1 MRKISCIVFILTML
15 VSYSQGE
22 ANIWYFGY
30 NAGLDFNSGTPVA
43 LTDGQLYTEE
53 GCATISN
60 AQGELLFY
68 TDGITV
74 YNRHHQIMVNGMGL
88 LGHSSSAQSATV
100 VPKPGSSNLYYIFT
114 TDNEHDPNG
123 FRYSV
128 VDMSLDNGNGAITAD
143 EKNILIYTPT
153 IENLGITKHAN
164 GIDYWIITHGWDG
177 NNFITYLLTSSGLSN
192 APVITNIGLP
202 VTGSGFKAAGTI
214 KVSPSGSKVAFTSVS
229 DFAQLFDFDNSTGTL
244 SNEITL
250 ILESGELYG
259 AAFSPDE
266 SVLYISNSINKI
278 HQFDLN
284 ASDIPNSRVFIF
296 NSSGHYPGQMQIG
309 KDNKIYVAFLN
320 RTYLAVINNPNVVG
334 IDCDFVLNGVSLNGR
349 TSRTGLPSFNQ
360 SFFFTPSIQLSSAC
374 EGESTDFTFST
385 NQTVLSAV
393 WNFGDGAISS
403 EISPTHTYSTAG
415 NYTVSV
421 TVTTP
426 FGTGTNTREI
436 TIFPKPVL
444 LSNTIY
450 LKQCDDDND
459 GFSLFNLSEA
469 NQLVVNS
476 TTGLTFTYFETLS
489 EAESNTNPITNFINY
504 ENQTVSTD
512 TVFMRIENENGCHR
526 IATLNLIVSTTL
538 IPSSFQRTFTV
549 CDDNLSGS
557 DTDGIATFDF
567 SSVTSEVEALFP
579 SGQLL
584 DITYYRNIEDALAE
598 QNAITDIS
606 NYTNI
611 GYPNSQNIYI
621 RVDSQ
626 LDNECLGLGHH
637 ITLNVE
643 ALPVIQNLHFK
654 ECDDDYDGIFG
665 FDITDLENDILNG
678 LTNITLSYWDENS
691 NPLPSP
697 LPNPFYTTSQT
708 IKVRATNNTILACFY
723 ESEIIFTVDN
733 LPEVFSIPNHLTT
746 VCDDETNPSEQDGLY
761 AFDTSAFQST
771 ITGNQTGLIVNYYDE
786 AGNTLPS
793 PLPNPFVSGTQ
804 TIQVEVINSLNIDCK
819 VYTTIPLIVN
829 PVPNIDLFGSEL
841 ICSDNPSF
849 TREINAGLFNE
860 NTINSHSYK
869 WFLNGSSIPSANN
882 YSLSVNTEG
891 IYNVEVSN
899 NSGCISTR
907 TITVTASNIA
917 TIENIDIR
925 DLSNQ
930 NSVTVFVLGLGDYQ
944 YSLDNAMYQTSNV
957 FENLNPG
964 IYTVY
969 VKDANGCG
977 IATENIGVLGIPKF
991 FTPNGDLHNDT
1002 WNIKG
1007 FFSDSKAIVSIYD
1020 RYGKLLKQFNPV
1032 KEGWDGTYNGQSML
1046 STDYWYSVQLENG
1059 KILKGHFSLIR

>member
-1 MRKISCIVFILTML
+1 LMW

-60 AQGELLFY
+60 AQGQLLFY

-74 YNRHHQIMVNGMGL
+74 YNRHHQIMQNGVGL
-88 LGHSSSAQSATV
+88 MGHSSSTQSATV
-100 VPKPGSSNLYYIFT
+100 VPKPGFANLFYIFT
-114 TDNEHDPNG
+114 TDNEHDSNG

-128 VDMSLDNGNGAITAD
+128 VDMTLDNGNGAIISD
-143 EKNILIYTPT
+143 EKNILVYTPT

-177 NNFITYLLTSSGLSN
+177 NSFITYLLTSSGLN
-192 APVITNIGLP
+192 DTPVITNIGLP
-202 VTGSGFKAAGTI
+202 VTGTGFKAAGTI
-214 KVSPSGSKVAFTSVS
+214 KVSPSGTKLAFTSVS
-229 DFAQLFDFDNSTGTL
+229 DFAQLFDFDNSTGVL

-250 ILESGELYG
+250 ITESGELYG

-284 ASDIPNSRVFIF
+284 APNIPDSQIYIF
-296 NSSGHYPGQMQIG
+296 NSLGYYPGQMQIG

-320 RTYLAVINNPNVVG
+320 KTYLGVINNPNVVG
-334 IDCDFVLNGVSLNGR
+334 TGCDFVLEGVSLNGR
-349 TSRTGLPSFNQ
+349 KSRTGLPSFNQ
-360 SFFFTPSIQLSSAC
+360 SFFFTPSIQLSSSC
-374 EGESTDFTFST
+374 EEESIDFSFET

-403 EISPTHTYSTAG
+403 EISPTHTYSIAG

-436 TIFPKPVL
+436 AIFPKPVL
-444 LSNTIY
+444 VSDTVS

-476 TTGLTFTYFETLS
+476 TIGLTFRYFETFS
-489 EAESNTNPITNFINY
+489 EAENNTNPITNFINY
-504 ENQTVSTD
+504 ENQTVNTY
-512 TVFMRIENENGCHR
+512 TVFIRIENENGCHR

-538 IPSSFQRTFTV
+538 IPSSFQRVFTV

-557 DTDGIATFDF
+557 DIDGVAIFDF
-567 SSVTSEVEALFP
+567 SSVNPEVEALFP

-598 QNAITDIS
+598 QNAITEIS
-606 NYTNI
+606 NYINI
-611 GYPNSQNIYI
+611 DYPNSQNIYI

-626 LDNECLGLGHH
+626 LNNECLGLGHH

-643 ALPVIQNLHFK
+643 ALPIIQNLHFK
-654 ECDDDYDGIFG
+654 QCDDDYDGIFG
-665 FDITDLENDILNG
+665 FDITDLESDILSG
-678 LTNITLSYWDENS
+678 LTNITLSYWAENG

-708 IKVRATNNTILACFY
+708 IKVRATINTILACFY

-733 LPEVFSIPNHLTT
+733 LPEVFPIPNHLTT
-746 VCDDETNPSEQDGLY
+746 VCDDETNPNEQNGLY

-771 ITGNQTGLIVNYYDE
+771 IIGNQTGLVVNYYDE
-786 AGNTLPS
+786 VGNTLPS

-804 TIQVEVINSLNIDCK
+804 TIQVEVVNSLNIDCK

-829 PVPNIDLFGSEL
+829 HVPNIDLFGSEL

-869 WFLNGSSIPSANN
+869 WFVSGNLISSANN

-891 IYNVEVSN
+891 IYTVEVSN
-899 NSGCISTR
+899 NSGCISIR

-930 NSVTVFVLGLGDYQ
+930 NSIIVFVSGLGDYQ
-944 YSLDNAMYQTSNV
+944 YSLDNVMYQTSNV

-964 IYTVY
+964 LYTVY
-969 VKDANGCG
+969 VKDVNGCG

-1007 FFSDSKAIVSIYD
+1007 LLPNSKAIVSIYD

-1032 KEGWDGTYNGQSML
+1032 KESWEGTYNGQPMP
-1046 STDYWYSVQLENG
+1046 STDYWYSIEYENG
-1059 KILKGHFSLIR
+1059 RIIKGHFSLKR

>member
-1 MRKISCIVFILTML
+1 MQKISCILFILSML

-43 LTDGQLYTEE
+43 LTDGQLYTNE

-60 AQGELLFY
+60 SQGELLFY
-68 TDGITV
+68 TDGVTV
-74 YNRHHQIMVNGMGL
+74 YNRHHQVMQNGTGL

-100 VPKPGSSNLYYIFT
+100 VPKPGFANLFYIFT

-128 VDMSLDNGNGAITAD
+128 VDMSLDNGNGAITS
-143 EKNILIYTPT
+143 EKNVLVYTPT

-164 GIDYWIITHGWDG
+164 GVDYWIITHGWDG
-177 NNFITYLLTSSGLSN
+177 NSFITYLLTSLGLSDT
-192 APVITNIGLP
+192 PVVTNIGLP
-202 VTGSGFKAAGTI
+202 VTGTGFKAAGTI
-214 KVSPSGSKVAFTSVS
+214 KVSPSGTKLAFTSVS
-229 DFAQLFDFDNSTGTL
+229 DFAQLFDFDNSTGVL

-250 ILESGELYG
+250 ITESGELYG

-284 ASDIPNSRVFIF
+284 APDIPDSRIFIF
-296 NSSGHYPGQMQIG
+296 NSLGYYPGQMQIG

-320 RTYLAVINNPNVVG
+320 KTYLGVINSPNVVG
-334 IDCDFVLNGVSLNGR
+334 TGCDFVLEGVSLNGR
-349 TSRTGLPSFNQ
+349 KSRTGLPSFNQ

-374 EGESTDFTFST
+374 EEESTNFTFST

-393 WNFGDGAISS
+393 WDFGDGATSS
-403 EISPTHTYSTAG
+403 EISPTHTYSIAG
-415 NYTVSV
+415 SYTVTV

-426 FGTGTNTREI
+426 FGTGTNTMQI

-444 LSNTIY
+444 LSKTIS

-459 GFSLFNLSEA
+459 GFSLFNISEA
-469 NQLVVNS
+469 NQLIVNS

-489 EAESNTNPITNFINY
+489 EAESNTNPITNFISY

-512 TVFMRIENENGCHR
+512 TVFIRVENENGCHK

-557 DTDGIATFDF
+557 DTDGITTFDF
-567 SSVTSEVEALFP
+567 NSVTPEVQALFP

-643 ALPVIQNLHFK
+643 ALPVIENLHFK
-654 ECDDDYDGIFG
+654 ECDDDYDDIFG
-665 FDITDLENDILNG
+665 FDVTGLENDILNG
-678 LTNITLSYWDENS
+678 LTNVTLSYWDENDNS
-691 NPLPSP
+691 LPSP

-708 IKVRATNNTILACFY
+708 IKVRATNTSASACFY
-723 ESEIIFTVDN
+723 EAEIIFTVDD
-733 LPEVFSIPNHLTT
+733 LPQVFPISNHLTT
-746 VCDDETNPSEQDGLY
+746 VCDDETNPSEQNGLY
-761 AFDTSAFQST
+761 AFDTSTFQNT
-771 ITGNQTGLIVNYYDE
+771 IIGNQTGLFINYYDE
-786 AGNTLPS
+786 IGNILPS

-804 TIQVEVINSLNIDCK
+804 TIQVEVVNSLNTDCK
-819 VYTTIPLIVN
+819 AYTTIPLVIN

-841 ICSDNPSF
+841 ICSDNLSF
-849 TREINAGLFNE
+849 TREINAGLLNV
-860 NTINSHSYK
+860 NTINDYSYS
-869 WFLNGSSIPSANN
+869 WFLNENPIPSEDH

-891 IYNVEVSN
+891 IYTVEVSN

-917 TIENIDIR
+917 TIENIDMR
-925 DLSNQ
+925 DLSNK
-930 NSVTVFVLGLGDYQ
+930 NSVTVLVSGLGDYQ
-944 YSLDNAMYQTSNV
+944 YSLDNVMYQSSNV
-957 FENLNPG
+957 FDNLNPG

-977 IATENIGVLGIPKF
+977 VATENIGVLGIPKF

-1007 FFSDSKAIVSIYD
+1007 LLPDSKAVVYIYD
-1020 RYGKLLKQFNPV
+1020 RYGKLLKQFNPT
-1032 KEGWDGTYNGQSML
+1032 KEGWDGTYNDESML
-1046 STDYWYSVQLENG
+1046 STDYWYSIQLENG
-1059 KILKGHFSLIR
+1059 RIIKGHFSLKR

>member
-1 MRKISCIVFILTML
+1 MS

-60 AQGELLFY
+60 SDGELLFY

-74 YNRHHQIMVNGMGL
+74 YNRHHQIMVNGEGL
-88 LGHSSSAQSATV
+88 LGHSSSAQSATA
-100 VPKPGSSNLYYIFT
+100 VPKPGSTNLFYIFT
-114 TDNEHDPNG
+114 TDNEHNPNG

-128 VDMSLDNGNGAITAD
+128 VDMYLDNGNGAITN
-143 EKNILIYTPT
+143 EKNVLVYTPT
-153 IENLGITKHAN
+153 IENLGVTKHAN

-177 NNFITYLLTSSGLSN
+177 NSFIVYLLTSSGLSDT
-192 APVITNIGLP
+192 PVVTDIGIPITG
-202 VTGSGFKAAGTI
+202 TGFVAAGTI
-214 KVSPSGSKVAFTSVS
+214 KVSPSGSKLAITSVS
-229 DFAQLFDFDNSTGTL
+229 DFAQLFDFDNSTGVL

-250 ILESGELYG
+250 ITEPGELYG

-266 SVLYISNSINKI
+266 SVLYISNSFGKI
-278 HQFDLN
+278 HQFNLN
-284 ASDIPNSRVFIF
+284 ASDIPESRIMVYH
-296 NSSGHYPGQMQIG
+296 GTQMPGQMQVGI
-309 KDNKIYVAFLN
+309 DNKIYIAFLH
-320 RTYLAVINNPNVVG
+320 RTYLGVINNPNVVG
-334 IDCDFVLNGVSLNGR
+334 SGCGFVLDGVSLNGKV
-349 TSRTGLPSFNQ
+349 SRTGLPSFNQ

-374 EGESTDFTFST
+374 EGESADFTFST

-393 WNFGDGAISS
+393 WDFGDGTTSS
-403 EISPTHTYSTAG
+403 EISPTYTYSTAG

-444 LSNTIY
+444 LSDTIF

-469 NQLVVNS
+469 NQLAVSS
-476 TTGLTFTYFETLS
+476 TAGLVFSYFETFS
-489 EAESNTNPITNFINY
+489 EAENNTNPIMNFINY

-512 TVFMRIENENGCHR
+512 TIFMRVESENGCHR

-538 IPSSFQRTFTV
+538 IPSTFQRTFKV
-549 CDDNLSGS
+549 CDDDASGS

-567 SSVTSEVEALFP
+567 SSVTPEVQALFP
-579 SGQLL
+579 PGQLL
-584 DITYYRNIEDALAE
+584 DITYYRNLADALAE
-598 QNAITDIS
+598 QNAIADVSIY
-606 NYTNI
+606 NNI
-611 GYPNSQNIYI
+611 DYPNIQNIYI

-643 ALPVIQNLHFK
+643 TLPVIQNFHFK
-654 ECDDDYDGIFG
+654 ECDDYYDGIWA
-665 FDITDLENDILNG
+665 FDVADLE
-678 LTNITLSYWDENS
+678 TNILSGLSDVTLSYWDEN
-691 NPLPSP
+691 NNLLPSP
-697 LPNPFYTTSQT
+697 LPNPFHTASQT

-723 ESEIIFTVDN
+723 EAEIVFTVDS
-733 LPEVFSIPNHLTT
+733 LPEVFPIPNHLTT
-746 VCDDETNPSEQDGLY
+746 VCDDEINPSEQNGLY

-771 ITGNQTGLIVNYYDE
+771 IIGNQTGLIVNYYDE
-786 AGNTLPS
+786 VGNGLPS
-793 PLPNPFVSGTQ
+793 PLPNPFVSNTQ
-804 TIQVEVINSLNIDCK
+804 TIQVEVINSLNTDCK
-819 VYTTIPLIVN
+819 VYTTIPLVVN
-829 PVPNIDLFGSEL
+829 PIPNIDLFGSEL

-849 TREINAGLFNE
+849 TREINAGLLNE
-860 NTINSHSYK
+860 STIHNYSYK
-869 WFLNGSSIPSANN
+869 WFLNGNLISSTNN

-891 IYNVEVSN
+891 IYTVEVFN

-907 TITVTASNIA
+907 TITVTASNVAI
-917 TIENIDIR
+917 IENIDIR

-930 NSVTVFVLGLGDYQ
+930 NTVTIFVSGLGDYQ
-944 YSLDNAMYQTSNV
+944 YSLDDIMYQSSNV
-957 FENLNPG
+957 FENLIPG

-969 VKDANGCG
+969 VKDSNGCG
-977 IATENIGVLGIPKF
+977 IATEDIGVLGIPKF

-1002 WNIKG
+1002 WSING
-1007 FFSDSKAIVSIYD
+1007 LLPGSKAIVSIYD

-1032 KEGWDGTYNGQSML
+1032 RESWDGTYRGQPL
-1046 STDYWYSVQLENG
+1046 ISTDYWYSIQLENG
-1059 KILKGHFSLIR
+1059 RTIKGHFSLKR